1 MVGHK
6 LVEMIGRQP
15 LRVRINSLW
24 WLFGEKIMRQ
34 FIEVE
39 SYILCGLRVVV
50 GRDFAE

>member
-6 LVEMIGRQP
+6 LVELIGRQP
-15 LRVRINSLW
+15 LRVRIDSLW
-24 WLFGEKIMRQ
+24 RLFGEKIMRQ

-39 SYILCGLRVVV
+39 PYILRELRVVV